1 MSRKIYDADRRA
13 IAKYQKT
20 KCRAYTIRFVYSMD
34 SDIIDFIEKQPK
46 RADFFREVFRQYMK
60 NTENN
65 KPE

>member
-34 SDIIDFIEKQPK
+34 SDIIDFIEGQPK
-46 RADFFREVFRQYMK
+46 RAELFRDVFRQYMK
-60 NTENN
+60 NLDT